1 MFLMLRAE
9 NPLSSGS
16 SCCSPLA
23 IVSMASMALL
33 PQYPSRLWAETKPTT
48 KHQER
53 SRKAA
58 NKSPSPSGLDGLWSA
73 AKASKAK
80 KNLKESQ
87 VWVDDELYRK
97 IELLNL
103 KSGKPVPTKHIV
115 NAILRMFMDEHKTE
129 IQKAA
134 KRT

>member
-9 NPLSSGS
+9 NPLSPGS
-16 SCCSPLA
+16 SYCSPLA
-23 IVSMASMALL
+23 IVSMALL

-80 KNLKESQ
+80 KNLKESH
-87 VWVDDELYRK
+87 VWIDKGLYHQ
-97 IELLNL
+97 IEAFNL
-103 KSGKPVPTKHIV
+103 KCGKPVPTKHVI
-115 NAILRMFMDEHKTE
+115 NAILLMFIDGHKAE
-129 IQKAA
+129 IQKTM